1 MTENG
6 RVSLREYIE
15 QRFDGLER
23 RIDACLQDAHEERK
37 DHENRLRALEK
48 REPWRNA
55 VEVILGV
62 LAAIATA
69 LGFTSQP

>member
-6 RVSLREYIE
+6 RVALRDYIE

-23 RIDACLQDAHEERK
+23 RIDACLMDAKEERQ
-37 DHENRLRALEK
+37 DHEQRLRALEK

-55 VEVILGV
+55 IEAILGL
-62 LAAIATA
+62 LAAIAAA